1 MHNCYRG
8 IRMILAFF
16 ACGLLP
22 IIQGCGE
29 KNVHATVPT
38 PAPLPAE
45 AARPM
50 TVAPDTNAT
59 PPQQALS
66 SPPVLPAADA
76 SSSPVLTIPSI
87 QPAAPRRPS
96 EQPASEASAEQPA
109 HAPAPQITPELSPHD
124 QASYQH
130 RTNDDLNVAEN
141 NLHQASGKQLN
152 AAQQDLVAKIRS
164 FLAESRAA
172 SQSGDWTR
180 AQNLAQKAR
189 LLSVEFINSL

>member
-1 MHNCYRG
+1 MRNRNSG
-8 IRMILAFF
+8 IRMILVFL

-22 IIQGCGE
+22 VLQGCGE
-29 KNVHATVPT
+29 KNVHADVPA

-50 TVAPDTNAT
+50 TVAPDTNAA
-59 PPQQALS
+59 PPQQTLS
-66 SPPVLPAADA
+66 SPPALPAEA
-76 SSSPVLTIPSI
+76 SNPPVLTIPSM
-87 QPAAPRRPS
+87 QPAAPRKPS

-109 HAPAPQITPELSPHD
+109 HAPAPQITPELSAHD
-124 QASYQH
+124 QASYQR

-164 FLAESRAA
+164 FLTDSRDA
-172 SQSGDWTR
+172 SKSGDWTR